1 MTKII
6 HEFFIDEYLD
16 TELQRCY
23 ARANRIDI
31 VASVFVDFCQ
41 RCAFTDAR
49 SSTMFFLQTTQFL
62 MNNMLEKLS
71 RDEALRKKQK

>member
-23 ARANRIDI
+23 ARVNRIEI
-31 VASVFVDFCQ
+31 VASVFVDFGFCQ

-49 SSTMFFLQTTQFL
+49 SSTIFFLQTTHK
-62 MNNMLEKLS
+62 NMLEKLS